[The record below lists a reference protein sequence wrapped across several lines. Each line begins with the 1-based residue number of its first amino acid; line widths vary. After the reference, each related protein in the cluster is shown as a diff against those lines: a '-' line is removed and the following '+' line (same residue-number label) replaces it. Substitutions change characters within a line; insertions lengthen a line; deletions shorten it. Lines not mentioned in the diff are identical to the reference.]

1 MKEEEERVNAC
12 ILLHECAY
20 DELVVSRRGVIISV
34 AGLYVACPESAVTNG
49 LLPDGTGRKAI
60 CTPPAQ
66 KFSTRP
72 KNVCIY
78 IQVEDRCCTHEQR
91 FDPQRSR
98 FHPHRL
104 LTKVTFLYA
113 RSRSRRN

>member
-60 CTPPAQ
+60 CTPVRARTEIFNEAE
-66 KFSTRP
+66 KR
-72 KNVCIY
+72 VY
-78 IQVEDRCCTHEQR
+78 IQAEDRCCTHEQR

-104 LTKVTFLYA
+104 LTKVTF
-113 RSRSRRN
+113 